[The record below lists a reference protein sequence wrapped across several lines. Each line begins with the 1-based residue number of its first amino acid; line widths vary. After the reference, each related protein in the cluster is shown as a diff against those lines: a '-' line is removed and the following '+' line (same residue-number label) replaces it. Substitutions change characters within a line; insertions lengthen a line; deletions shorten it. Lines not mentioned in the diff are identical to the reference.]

1 MLRLRKFMFE
11 NVYLGPEARGEH
23 DRVIRTLRG
32 LFEHYLD
39 HPEAAG
45 VSLGAEGENELQQ
58 VTDYIA
64 GMTDRFAIA
73 TFRRLALPEE
83 SRL

>member
-1 MLRLRKFMFE
+1 MSSNAWPLTIENPRARARIMLGFGHPRDA
-11 NVYLGPEARGEH
+11 EADDVQR
-23 DRVIRTLRG
+23 
-32 LFEHYLD
+32 
-39 HPEAAG
+39 
-45 VSLGAEGENELQQ
+45 

-64 GMTDRFAIA
+64 GMTDRFCIA